1 MMNIILLGPPGAG
14 KGTQAARLQA
24 NRGMIQLSTGDML
37 REAVAAGTP
46 VGLKAR
52 EVMARGE
59 LVSDAI
65 VSALIG
71 ERLDASADKGAI
83 FDGFPRTKHQAEALE
98 ILLSERGRHLDYVIE
113 LAVDEDELVS
123 RITGRFTCANC
134 GTGYHD
140 TFRPTQAP
148 GVCDVCGSTEFK
160 RRPDDNEQTV
170 RTRMAEYRAKTQPIL
185 PYYEAKGLV
194 RRVDGMLSVDDVA
207 AQIDAILDGRAL

>member
-1 MMNIILLGPPGAG
+1 MLNIILLGPPGAG

-24 NRGMIQLSTGDML
+24 ERGMIQLSTGDML

-46 VGLKAR
+46 TGLKAKA
-52 EVMARGE
+52 VMEAGE

-71 ERLDASADKGAI
+71 ERLDGCADCGAI

-98 ILLSERGRHLDYVIE
+98 ILLAERGRKLDHVIE
-113 LAVDEDELVS
+113 LAVDEDELVK
-123 RITGRFTCANC
+123 RITGRFTCARC
-134 GTGYHD
+134 GAGYHD
-140 TFRPTQAP
+140 SFRPTKAP

-170 RTRMAEYRAKTQPIL
+170 RTRMEEYRGKTAPIL
-185 PYYEAKGLV
+185 PIYEARGLV
-194 RRVDGMLSVDDVA
+194 RRVDGMAPIDEVA
-207 AQIDAILDGRAL
+207 AQIDAILDGTA

>member
-1 MMNIILLGPPGAG
+1 
-14 KGTQAARLQA
+14 
-24 NRGMIQLSTGDML
+24 MIQLSTGDML

-46 VGLKAR
+46 VGLKAKA
-52 EVMARGE
+52 VMERGE

-98 ILLSERGRHLDYVIE
+98 ILLAERGRTLDHVIE
-113 LAVDEDELVS
+113 LSVDDEALIK
-123 RITGRFTCANC
+123 RITGRFTCAKC

-140 TFRPTQAP
+140 SFRPTRVP
-148 GVCDVCGSTEFK
+148 GVCDVCGSTEFR

-170 RTRMAEYRAKTQPIL
+170 RTRMDEYRAKTAPIL
-185 PYYEAKGLV
+185 PFYEAKGLV
-194 RRVDGMLSVDDVA
+194 RRVNGMGSMDEVA
-207 AQIDAILDGRAL
+207 AEIDAILDAGA